1 LNQDLRLLLL
11 IVGYKSISPFMNVL
25 KLSGSLTTLYNENKF
40 KRRAA
45 TMLDVLQPKMM
56 IQVDQVK

>member
-1 LNQDLRLLLL
+1 LL